1 MSRFSAIAIPALVAF
16 WLAGISAAAQ
26 TVITGGC
33 PMVVPASQRDLQPK
47 RLPPDQ
53 VSQKNSRGCLSPHDA
68 VYGPDGCPLKLC
80 GPEAGVIQL
89 PLP

>member
-1 MSRFSAIAIPALVAF
+1 VKRTAAIAMPALLVS
-16 WLAGISAAAQ
+16 WLAAGSAAAQ
-26 TVITGGC
+26 TAITGGC

-68 VYGPDGCPLKLC
+68 VYGPDGCPLRLC